1 MKVFF
6 IAFFCLR
13 EGLLQE
19 AAGKN
24 QEFQNTSK
32 SLNFFLKNLPDN
44 KISPNDDLSQVNSKQ
59 TSQKVSLFVS
69 LKLLAIYLQ
78 LYFKTHILQSSLIL

>member
-1 MKVFF
+1 M
-6 IAFFCLR
+6 
-13 EGLLQE
+13 QE

-44 KISPNDDLSQVNSKQ
+44 KISPSDDLSQVNSKQ

-69 LKLLAIYLQ
+69 RSSEIVGD
-78 LYFKTHILQSSLIL
+78 ILTIIF